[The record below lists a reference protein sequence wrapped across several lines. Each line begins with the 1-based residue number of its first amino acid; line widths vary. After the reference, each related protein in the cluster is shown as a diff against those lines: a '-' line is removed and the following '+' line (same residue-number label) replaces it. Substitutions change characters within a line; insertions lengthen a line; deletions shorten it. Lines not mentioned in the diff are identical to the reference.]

1 MGRIAKRNKWERLHN
16 KYTSN
21 SAKEL
26 LSVFNS
32 WNDAIEWDEMTDDNY
47 TVIINR
53 ATDTGQLSRA
63 YVDIYN
69 TVGAD
74 YGKRTGKEINAQLKQ
89 FTLTNFIT
97 QLQLSID
104 RFFVQYGISRVVTIE
119 ETYKQTIAN
128 LLATRIEDGLT
139 IMEAAKE
146 VQDIVG
152 RRRFYRWQA
161 LRIARTETTA
171 AANNGAVQA
180 GDVSGYVMEKE
191 WISALDNRTRTTPP
205 DRYDHREMNGKRV
218 GLNDKFN
225 VSGQELGYPGDP
237 EGSAGNVINCRC
249 SVAVVPARDSNGDLI
264 PT

>member
-32 WNDAIEWDEMTDDNY
+32 WNDAIEWGEMTDDNY
-47 TVIINR
+47 PVIINR

-89 FTLTNFIT
+89 FKLTNFTT
-97 QLQLSID
+97 QLKLSVD

-119 ETYKQTIAN
+119 DTYKRTIAD
-128 LLATRIEDGLT
+128 LLATRMEDGLT
-139 IMEAAKE
+139 IREAAKE
-146 VQDIVG
+146 IQDIVG

-171 AANNGAVQA
+171 AANNGAIQA

-191 WISALDNRTRTTPP
+191 WISALDERTRIYPFN
-205 DRYDHREMNGKRV
+205 HRQMNGKRV

-225 VSGQELGYPGDP
+225 VSGQDLAYPGDP

-264 PT
+264 PK

>member
-16 KYTSN
+16 KYTTK
-21 SAKEL
+21 SAREL

-47 TVIINR
+47 NVIINR
-53 ATDTGQLSRA
+53 ATDTGQLSRT
-63 YVDIYN
+63 YINIYN
-69 TVGAD
+69 TVGTD

-104 RFFVQYGISRVVTIE
+104 RFFVTNGISRVVTIE

-139 IMEAAKE
+139 IREAAKE
-146 VQDIVG
+146 VQEIVG
-152 RRRFYRWQA
+152 KRRFYRWQA

-171 AANNGAVQA
+171 AANNGAIEA
-180 GDVSGYVMEKE
+180 GKVSGFVMEKE
-191 WISALDNRTRTTPP
+191 WISVLDSRTRVTPP
-205 DRYDHREMNGKRV
+205 DKYDHRHMNGKRV
-218 GLNDKFN
+218 GYNEKFN
-225 VSGQELGYPGDP
+225 VSGQEMEYPGDP
-237 EGSAGNVINCRC
+237 NASVGNVANCRC
-249 SVAVVPARDSNGDLI
+249 TIAVVPKRDSNGDLI
-264 PT
+264 PL

>member
-16 KYTSN
+16 KYTTK

-26 LSVFNS
+26 LKVFNS

-53 ATDTGQLSRA
+53 ATDTGQLSRT

-74 YGKRTGKEINAQLKQ
+74 HGKRTGKEINAQLKQ

-97 QLQLSID
+97 QLQLSVD

-119 ETYKQTIAN
+119 DTYKRTIAD
-128 LLATRIEDGLT
+128 LLSTRIEDGLT
-139 IMEAAKE
+139 IREAAKE

-171 AANNGAVQA
+171 AANNGAIQV

-191 WISALDNRTRTTPP
+191 WISALDERTRTSPF
-205 DRYDHREMNGKRV
+205 DHRQMNGKRV

-225 VSGQELGYPGDP
+225 VSGQDLAYPGDP

-264 PT
+264 PR